1 MIEDNLNRI
10 KQSIPKNVKLV
21 AVSKTKP
28 NADILIAYK
37 AGQRVFGENKV
48 QELAQKQSELPTDI
62 EWHLIGHLQ
71 TNKVK
76 FIAQF
81 VSLIHAV
88 DSLKL
93 LKEINK
99 QAKKHNRTINCLLQ
113 FHIAQEESK
122 FGLNFD
128 QAKELLSSQD
138 FIELQNVSIAGV
150 MGMASNTSNEE
161 QVRGEFQTMENY
173 FNVLKSHYFKFNDN
187 FQHISMGMS
196 GDYQIAIEEGS
207 NMVRLGSSI
216 FGLR

>member
-1 MIEDNLNRI
+1 MIEENLNRI

-99 QAKKHNRTINCLLQ
+99 QAKKHSRTINCLLQ

-138 FIELQNVSIAGV
+138 FIELQNVSIA
-150 MGMASNTSNEE
+150 
-161 QVRGEFQTMENY
+161 
-173 FNVLKSHYFKFNDN
+173 NVLSQNGYGLKFM
-187 FQHISMGMS
+187 IRAT
-196 GDYQIAIEEGS
+196 IWT
-207 NMVRLGSSI
+207 LC
-216 FGLR
+216 